1 MKKVILAVLMLSA
14 SAASSQEVQ
23 KAIDLS
29 QPFADARVG
38 VAWNLK
44 GEQLGVAYVP
54 IIYLVGEDSKREY
67 VTLNLG
73 ASYVLST
80 GKSDYLVS
88 VGARIDTIFA
98 KLGES
103 KFAQKYLRF
112 AVLPPLQI
120 SPSLLTA
127 DFKHFTW
134 YLTISTKFGRK

>member
-14 SAASSQEVQ
+14 SAVRSQEVQ

-29 QPFADARVG
+29 QPLADARIG
-38 VAWNLK
+38 IAWNAK

-54 IIYLVGEDSKREY
+54 VLYFVGGDSKREY

-73 ASYVLST
+73 ASDVLST

-127 DFKHFTW
+127 DFKKFTW
-134 YLTISTKFGRK
+134 YLTIATKFGGK

>member
-73 ASYVLST
+73 ASDVLST

>member
-1 MKKVILAVLMLSA
+1 MKIVILAVLMLSA

-38 VAWNLK
+38 IAWNVK

-54 IIYLVGEDSKREY
+54 VIYIVGSDSKREY
-67 VTLNLG
+67 VTLNIG
-73 ASYVLST
+73 ASDVLST

-134 YLTISTKFGRK
+134 YLTIATKFGGK